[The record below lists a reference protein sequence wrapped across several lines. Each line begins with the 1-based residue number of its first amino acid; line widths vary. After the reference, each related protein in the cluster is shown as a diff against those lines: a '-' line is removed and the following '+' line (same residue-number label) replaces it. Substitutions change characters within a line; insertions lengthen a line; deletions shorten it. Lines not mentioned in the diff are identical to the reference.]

1 MPRKTFL
8 YWTPF
13 RPPKMSRMYE
23 RSTPTKKLTPLPRPF
38 VCAPPREVKHKN
50 IAFYEPDLD
59 PEDKQK
65 LRTCLYQMLIYL
77 DPVMNDQEL
86 DIDLYHLSINAMK
99 TMNKTGGI
107 YESIAP
113 VRTYLADASMCW
125 EALKKAEQPGSTL
138 RPDFWRSKF
147 RESVKNAGIAC
158 QAMLKE

>member
-1 MPRKTFL
+1 MPEHWFSL
-8 YWTPF
+8 SPF
-13 RPPKMSRMYE
+13 KMSRTYE
-23 RSTPTKKLTPLPRPF
+23 RSTPTKKLTALPMPF
-38 VCAPPREVKHKN
+38 ACAPPRNVKHKN
-50 IAFYEPDLD
+50 ILFYEPDLN

-77 DPVMNDQEL
+77 DPAMNEQEL
-86 DIDLYHLSINAMK
+86 DIDLYHLANNAK
-99 TMNKTGGI
+99 KVMNKTGGI

-113 VRTYLADASMCW
+113 VRTYLNDASMCW